1 MKLKIEKSLPEG
13 KIYAPAS
20 KSVAHRALICA
31 GLCEGE
37 SVIENI
43 SLSQDIEAT
52 LNCLKAIG
60 CEVEIRGGAAKIRG
74 IKNFDFIG
82 KEELF
87 CNESG
92 STLRFFIPV
101 CLLANGPATL
111 KGSEKLISRPLGV
124 YEEICRR
131 QGVEMT
137 VGGDTVELNGKLR
150 ADTFEVKGNISSQFI
165 SGLMFA
171 LPQLE
176 GDSVIKI
183 IPPFESKPYVRMTAD
198 MLNKFGV
205 KTEINENEIKI
216 AGSQK
221 YKPRNLAVEGD
232 WSNAAFLFALKEY
245 SDNLEVA
252 GVDENSRQGDKI
264 CTDYFKKLKKG
275 YCTLDVTDCPDLAP
289 VLFAFAAVNHGAEF
303 TGTDRLRFKESD
315 RITCMKRELEKFGA
329 ELSKGENKVA
339 VSAEGFHKP
348 TQTIFGH
355 NDHRIVMATAFL
367 LMLTGGE
374 LDGAEAVRKSYP
386 DFFEQMIKSGVK
398 IDYLKD

>member
-131 QGVEMT
+131 QGVERQAQ
-137 VGGDTVELNGKLR
+137 GGYFRGKGQH
-150 ADTFEVKGNISSQFI
+150 KQ
-165 SGLMFA
+165 
-171 LPQLE
+171 
-176 GDSVIKI
+176 SVYQRT
-183 IPPFESKPYVRMTAD
+183 YVCAPTA
-198 MLNKFGV
+198 
-205 KTEINENEIKI
+205 
-216 AGSQK
+216 
-221 YKPRNLAVEGD
+221 
-232 WSNAAFLFALKEY
+232 
-245 SDNLEVA
+245 
-252 GVDENSRQGDKI
+252 
-264 CTDYFKKLKKG
+264 
-275 YCTLDVTDCPDLAP
+275 
-289 VLFAFAAVNHGAEF
+289 
-303 TGTDRLRFKESD
+303 
-315 RITCMKRELEKFGA
+315 
-329 ELSKGENKVA
+329 
-339 VSAEGFHKP
+339 
-348 TQTIFGH
+348 
-355 NDHRIVMATAFL
+355 
-367 LMLTGGE
+367 
-374 LDGAEAVRKSYP
+374 
-386 DFFEQMIKSGVK
+386 
-398 IDYLKD
+398 